1 MSTRSSKSL
10 DCGARYSEGRLR
22 SDAGYDDF
30 PHIFTAMSFDLRQ
43 LPRISSRILKVEG
56 HVFELWS
63 PNSKQIAYLPGVC
76 KDDFNP
82 TIPSSLSSRHY
93 DGHAGKHDCMVVPQY
108 YRDVASHWPFMR
120 RPTHVLGTDPARVA
134 FARLTDYW
142 ESNRPGPSGRIR
154 PSYID
159 ELERLSLQFDWQI
172 GEMRALFR
180 EGSATWKRRPLWANA
195 DRFAKLRTVRV
206 WATAVDL
213 GIALQRSV
221 REKEAWIRFY
231 LERRRMMGYRFD
243 DLCRMRMPEADDTF
257 VGFWANGSS
266 EKTVLHLMATKV
278 PCFIV
283 HEYPGGTP
291 PRPRTDIYTSFMK
304 NTIVELYVGSSNPYD
319 RLAAAEPT
327 RLHAIF
333 DGNDGRGT
341 GRLAL
346 ATEEMRSSSV
356 YLQSLGPLEDV
367 IPYYRPGTPPPAP
380 AEVPTVYPPTLDARP
395 MAATRR
401 KSTLQPPKSPKLN
414 VVTGLPKSAAALTGL
429 AWGASGWNSTAS
441 DSLESRSWGDSAAGA
456 HSAGEALGNAA
467 TSATVVPA
475 VGATSAS
482 GSKPSTGNGATTN
495 SLTDRYAAPPIEHR
509 RIDPERFP
517 WVVPPAIATPPP
529 KGKWQKW
536 ELDTFRDGK
545 AWLGK
550 EQKPVLGL
558 YMRDS
563 FPPPGV
569 INDGVF
575 GRPVPRYPFLYESGE
590 NVSYKAAPHRASH
603 WMYRTRAP
611 VRGDAG
617 RTALE
622 PSARELPRLP
632 GYPARENAG
641 QIVPEPAPSP
651 VQPDDE
657 ESDIGGGES
666 DSGDDRPDDDPPS
679 AILCVSGVGM
689 DLSAGRFV
697 TIARDAFFRAGARP
711 QTAVGTGGQI
721 WMSFGSINEARR
733 ARGTLIGLSE
743 DIVLNYGLADRFMR
757 TWNSSTDRW
766 QPETMMDVDET
777 RVELAPTA
785 GTPVEQPSVPFASAA
800 PLAATTQPVVAPA
813 AAALPPTAI
822 ARVASPAAA
831 PAPEVTSSNEPV
843 GAQSAEEE
851 YPDLFPVAA
860 PPMAP
865 LEQTVAVI
873 ESDVVMNDATTEA
886 ELLYLPRPFL
896 PSSQAHRLA
905 APLPPR
911 PLVPLP
917 TMPSPPMIPSLAERL
932 TNPTTTATALAD
944 RISGRAL
951 LDRLTEPR
959 LPLADRLTDP
969 SGGNARP
976 RRNAL
981 EDRLSEATAPA
992 TKKRPR
998 KLRKPAAPAPVTST
1012 GEPLGDGEEETRKRG
1027 GRGGKRKR
1035 RNHAEADARRE
1046 RRRLREEEAQQMHIE
1061 GVAVQQAGGGDELLE
1076 MAEAFQVANAE
1087 EALEDA
1093 VKESLGADGDIT
1105 MEDATG
1111 VWSLHDD
1118 DDPPIAGGSRF

>member
-63 PNSKQIAYLPGVC
+63 PNSKHIAYLPGVC

-82 TIPSSLSSRHY
+82 TIPSSLSSRRY

-120 RPTHVLGTDPARVA
+120 RPTHVLGTDPARVV

-159 ELERLSLQFDWQI
+159 ELERLSLQFDRQI

-195 DRFAKLRTVRV
+195 DRFAKLRTVRI

-231 LERRRMMGYRFD
+231 LERRRMMGY
-243 DLCRMRMPEADDTF
+243 P
-257 VGFWANGSS
+257 
-266 EKTVLHLMATKV
+266 
-278 PCFIV
+278 
-283 HEYPGGTP
+283 
-291 PRPRTDIYTSFMK
+291 
-304 NTIVELYVGSSNPYD
+304 
-319 RLAAAEPT
+319 AAEPT

-495 SLTDRYAAPPIEHR
+495 SLTNRYAAPPIEHR

-550 EQKPVLGL
+550 GAKTRPGGVCFFDRVLMREL

-590 NVSYKAAPHRASH
+590 NASYKAAPHRASH

-632 GYPARENAG
+632 GYPARDNAG
-641 QIVPEPAPSP
+641 QIVPEAAPPP

-757 TWNSSTDRW
+757 AWNSSTDRW

-843 GAQSAEEE
+843 GAQTAEEE

-873 ESDVVMNDATTEA
+873 ESDVVMNDATTGA

-911 PLVPLP
+911 PLFPLP
-917 TMPSPPMIPSLAERL
+917 TMPSPPVIPSLAERL
-932 TNPTTTATALAD
+932 TNPTTTATVLAD

-959 LPLADRLTDP
+959 LPLADRLMDP

-1087 EALEDA
+1087 EALGDA